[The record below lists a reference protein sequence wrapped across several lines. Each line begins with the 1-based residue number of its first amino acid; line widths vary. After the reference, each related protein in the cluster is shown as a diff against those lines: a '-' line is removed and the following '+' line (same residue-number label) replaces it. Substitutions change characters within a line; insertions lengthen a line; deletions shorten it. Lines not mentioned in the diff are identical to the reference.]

1 MERSS
6 FSIRRWVA
14 TVVVIAAFA
23 GEPSFRRDSGIGQVT
38 PSWAR
43 PESQSPS
50 RKTRCR

>member
-14 TVVVIAAFA
+14 TVVVVAAFA
-23 GEPSFRRDSGIGQVT
+23 GGALLSQGFRDWRVT
-38 PSWAR
+38 PSWDR